1 MARGAGPGWAAET
14 KLAVVSALDEGCDQ
28 VQEHPPA
35 FQVPVGKGEAGRA
48 EAGFAPPGLARPGNH
63 KHTGGWE

>member
-1 MARGAGPGWAAET
+1 MLALAGLQRLSWLLSERLMKDVTRAR
-14 KLAVVSALDEGCDQ
+14 K
-28 VQEHPPA
+28 HPPA

-48 EAGFAPPGLARPGNH
+48 EAGFAPTALARPGNH